1 GFTSA
6 WLWCHSRRRKH
17 AMPSA
22 HRTESGFLVLADIS
36 GFTAFVTATELEHGA
51 EVTGVLLAD
60 VMAALSP
67 PLEIQELAG
76 DAVFALGPAAAREG
90 GRLLEAFDRAFAACG
105 ERRREIASDTSC
117 ACRACRGVL
126 GLSLKLI
133 VHHGSFMRQVV
144 RGRSRVAGPDIILA
158 HRFLKNEVEPATYV
172 LFTEAAAERLGIGP
186 KVSGFLRYTGRYA
199 YFDEMHCYVIALDR
213 AGRGGEPTLL
223 GLGSLLGDL
232 ALGADPRPHDD
243 LRPVVA
249 A

>member
-1 GFTSA
+1 
-6 WLWCHSRRRKH
+6 
-17 AMPSA
+17 MPIA
-22 HRTESGFLVLADIS
+22 HRTESGYLVLADIS

-67 PLEIQELAG
+67 PLEIQELEG
-76 DAVFALGPAAAREG
+76 DAVFALGPDAGEDR
-90 GRLLEAFDRAFAACG
+90 RLIEAFDRAFAAFG

-158 HRFLKNEVEPATYV
+158 HRFLKNDVEPATYV
-172 LFTEAAAERLGIGP
+172 LFTEAAAERLGIDP
-186 KVSGFLRYTGRYA
+186 KASALRRYTGCYA
-199 YFDEMHCYVIALDR
+199 HFDEMECYVVALDR
-213 AGRGGEPTLL
+213 AGRGGEQALL

-232 ALGADPRPHDD
+232 TLGADPRPHDD

>member
-1 GFTSA
+1 
-6 WLWCHSRRRKH
+6 
-17 AMPSA
+17 MPIED
-22 HRTESGFLVLADIS
+22 RTESGFLVLADIS

-51 EVTGVLLAD
+51 EVTGVLLGD
-60 VMAALSP
+60 VMQALSP
-67 PLEIQELAG
+67 PLEIQELEG
-76 DAVFALGPAAAREG
+76 DAVFALGPDAASG
-90 GRLLEAFDRAFAACG
+90 GDRRLLEAFDRAFAAFG

-172 LFTEAAAERLGIGP
+172 LFTEAAAERLGIDPFARGMR
-186 KVSGFLRYTGRYA
+186 LYTGRYA
-199 YFDEMHCYVIALDR
+199 HFDDVDCYVIALDR
-213 AGRGGEPTLL
+213 AGRGSEAQTLL

>member
-1 GFTSA
+1 MSV
-6 WLWCHSRRRKH
+6 
-17 AMPSA
+17 A

-67 PLEIQELAG
+67 PLEIQELEG
-76 DAVFALGPAAAREG
+76 DAVFALGPDAAAAAEDR
-90 GRLLEAFDRAFAACG
+90 RLIEAFDRAFAAFG
-105 ERRREIASDTSC
+105 ARRREIASDTSC
-117 ACRACRGVL
+117 ACRACGGVL

-172 LFTEAAAERLGIGP
+172 LFTEAAAERLGIDP

-199 YFDEMHCYVIALDR
+199 YFDAMHCYVIALDR

>member
-1 GFTSA
+1 
-6 WLWCHSRRRKH
+6 
-17 AMPSA
+17 MPGA
-22 HRTESGFLVLADIS
+22 HRTESGYLVLADIS

-67 PLEIQELAG
+67 PLEIQELEG
-76 DAVFALGPAAAREG
+76 DAVFALGPDVAVAEDR
-90 GRLLEAFDRAFAACG
+90 RLIEAFDRAFAAFG
-105 ERRREIASDTSC
+105 ERRREIASDMSC

-158 HRFLKNEVEPATYV
+158 HRFLKNDVEPATYV
-172 LFTEAAAERLGIGP
+172 LFTEAAAERLGIDP
-186 KVSGFLRYTGRYA
+186 KASGLRRYTGRYA
-199 YFDEMHCYVIALDR
+199 YFDEMACYVIALDR
-213 AGRGGEPTLL
+213 AGRGGEKTLL
-223 GLGSLLGDL
+223 GLRSLLGDL

>member
-1 GFTSA
+1 
-6 WLWCHSRRRKH
+6 
-17 AMPSA
+17 MPIA
-22 HRTESGFLVLADIS
+22 DRTESGFLVLADIS

-51 EVTGVLLAD
+51 EVTGVLLAE

-67 PLEIQELAG
+67 PMEIQELEG
-76 DAVFALGPAAAREG
+76 DAVFALGPDAASTGDR
-90 GRLLEAFDRAFAACG
+90 RLLEAFDRAFAAFG

-172 LFTEAAAERLGIGP
+172 LFTEAAAERLGIDP
-186 KVSGFLRYTGRYA
+186 NASGLRSYTGRYA
-199 YFDEMHCYVIALDR
+199 HFDEMECYVVTLDR
-213 AGRGGEPTLL
+213 AGRSGEQTLL

-232 ALGADPRPHDD
+232 TLGADPRPHDD

>member
-1 GFTSA
+1 
-6 WLWCHSRRRKH
+6 
-17 AMPSA
+17 MPIA
-22 HRTESGFLVLADIS
+22 HRTESGYLVLADIS

-67 PLEIQELAG
+67 PLEIQELEG
-76 DAVFALGPAAAREG
+76 DAVFALGPDAGEDR
-90 GRLLEAFDRAFAACG
+90 RLIEAFDRAFAAFG
-105 ERRREIASDTSC
+105 ERRREIASDASC

-158 HRFLKNEVEPATYV
+158 HRFLKNDVEPATYV
-172 LFTEAAAERLGIGP
+172 LFTEAAAERLGIDP
-186 KVSGFLRYTGRYA
+186 KASALRRYTGRYA
-199 YFDEMHCYVIALDR
+199 HFDEMECYVVALDR
-213 AGRGGEPTLL
+213 AGRGGEQALL

-232 ALGADPRPHDD
+232 TLGADPRPHDD

>member
-1 GFTSA
+1 MSIED
-6 WLWCHSRRRKH
+6 
-17 AMPSA
+17 
-22 HRTESGFLVLADIS
+22 RTESGFLVLADIS

-51 EVTGVLLAD
+51 QVTGVLLGD
-60 VMAALSP
+60 VMQALSP
-67 PLEIQELAG
+67 PLEIQELEG
-76 DAVFALGPAAAREG
+76 DAVFALGPDAATG
-90 GRLLEAFDRAFAACG
+90 GDRRLLEAFDRAFAAFG

-158 HRFLKNEVEPATYV
+158 HRFLKHDVEPRTYA
-172 LFTEAAAERLGIGP
+172 LFTGPAMERLGIDPVATGMT
-186 KVSGFLRYTGRYA
+186 RYTGKYA
-199 YFDEMHCYVIALDR
+199 HLDDVDCFVVSLDR
-213 AGRGGEPTLL
+213 FARRGESQSLL

-232 ALGADPRPHDD
+232 AFGADPRSHDD